1 MGRSFKKLYT
11 NKEDFIAYKN
21 QNFHKNKKTL
31 IWFGGLN
38 SDMDGTKA
46 IFLSNLSK
54 KNKINFCRFDYFGH
68 GKSSKRFEDCV
79 ISDWLNSGLKII
91 DEVIGTDAILIG
103 SSMGGWIS
111 TLISL
116 KRKKRVKGLILI
128 APAIDMTKN
137 LMWDKFSTQEKKE
150 ISSKGFLERYTEQYK
165 SSYKI
170 TKALINDGKN
180 YLILKDKISLSIP
193 IRIFHGVKDDAVPW
207 NLSLDLMSCF
217 SSSDIKVNFNKNGD
231 HSLSSKSDLKNLGDT
246 VMELYNL

>member
-1 MGRSFKKLYT
+1 MGQSYKKLYT

-21 QNFHKNKKTL
+21 QNFHKNKKTF

-91 DEVIGTDAILIG
+91 DEVIDTDAVLVG

-137 LMWDKFSTQEKKE
+137 LMWDKFSIREKKE
-150 ISSKGFLERYTEQYK
+150 ISRKGFLERYTEQYD

-180 YLILKDKISLSIP
+180 HLILKDKISLSIP

-207 NLSLDLMSCF
+207 NLSLDLMSYF

-231 HSLSSKSDLKNLGDT
+231 HSFSSKSDLKNLGDT

>member
-68 GKSSKRFEDCV
+68 GKSSKRFEECV

-91 DEVIGTDAILIG
+91 DEVIDTDAILVG

-137 LMWDKFSTQEKKE
+137 LMWDKFSIKEKKE
-150 ISSKGFLERYTEQYK
+150 ISSKGFLERYTEQYD

-180 YLILKDKISLSIP
+180 HLILKGEDKW
-193 IRIFHGVKDDAVPW
+193 HY
-207 NLSLDLMSCF
+207 
-217 SSSDIKVNFNKNGD
+217 
-231 HSLSSKSDLKNLGDT
+231 H
-246 VMELYNL
+246 Y

>member
-1 MGRSFKKLYT
+1 MGQSYKKLYT

-91 DEVIGTDAILIG
+91 DEVIDTDAILVG

-137 LMWDKFSTQEKKE
+137 LMWDKFSIKEKKE
-150 ISSKGFLERYTEQYK
+150 ISSKGFLERYTEQYD

-170 TKALINDGKN
+170 TKALIDDGKN
-180 YLILKDKISLSIP
+180 HLILKDKISLSIP

-207 NLSLDLMSCF
+207 NLSLDLMSYF

-231 HSLSSKSDLKNLGDT
+231 HSFSSKSDLKNLGDT

>member
-1 MGRSFKKLYT
+1 MGQFLKKLYT
-11 NKEDFIAYKN
+11 NKEDFIAYKD

-38 SDMDGTKA
+38 SNMDGTKA

-91 DEVIGTDAILIG
+91 DEVIDTDAILVG

-116 KRKKRVKGLILI
+116 KRKKRIKGLILI
-128 APAIDMTKN
+128 APAMDMTKN
-137 LMWDKFSTQEKKE
+137 LMWDKFSKKEKKE
-150 ISSKGFLERYTEQYK
+150 ICSKGFLERYTEQYD

-170 TKALINDGKN
+170 TKALIDDGKN
-180 YLILKDKISLSIP
+180 HLILRNKISLHIP
-193 IRIFHGVKDDAVPW
+193 IRIFHGIKDDAVPW
-207 NLSLDLMSCF
+207 NLSLDLISYF
-217 SSSDIKVNFNKNGD
+217 SSNDIKVNFNKNGD

>member
-246 VMELYNL
+246 IMEIYNL

>member
-91 DEVIGTDAILIG
+91 DEVIDTDAILVG

-137 LMWDKFSTQEKKE
+137 LMWDKFSIKEKKE
-150 ISSKGFLERYTEQYK
+150 ISSKGFLERYTEQYD

-180 YLILKDKISLSIP
+180 HLILKDKISLSIP

-207 NLSLDLMSCF
+207 NLSLDLMSYF

>member
-91 DEVIGTDAILIG
+91 DEVIDTDAVLVG

-137 LMWDKFSTQEKKE
+137 LMWDKFSIREKKE
-150 ISSKGFLERYTEQYK
+150 ISRKGFLERYTEQYD

-180 YLILKDKISLSIP
+180 HLILKDKISLSIP
-193 IRIFHGVKDDAVPW
+193 IRIFHGIKDDAVPW
-207 NLSLDLMSCF
+207 NLSLDLMSYF

>member
-1 MGRSFKKLYT
+1 
-11 NKEDFIAYKN
+11 
-21 QNFHKNKKTL
+21 
-31 IWFGGLN
+31 
-38 SDMDGTKA
+38 
-46 IFLSNLSK
+46 
-54 KNKINFCRFDYFGH
+54 
-68 GKSSKRFEDCV
+68 
-79 ISDWLNSGLKII
+79 
-91 DEVIGTDAILIG
+91 
-103 SSMGGWIS
+103 
-111 TLISL
+111 
-116 KRKKRVKGLILI
+116 
-128 APAIDMTKN
+128 MTKN

-246 VMELYNL
+246 IMEIYNL

>member
-31 IWFGGLN
+31 VWFGGLN

-180 YLILKDKISLSIP
+180 HLILKDKISLSIP

-207 NLSLDLMSCF
+207 NLSLDLMSYF

-246 VMELYNL
+246 IMEIYNL

>member
-38 SDMDGTKA
+38 SNMEGTKA

-79 ISDWLNSGLKII
+79 FSDWLNSGLKII
-91 DEVIGTDAILIG
+91 DEVIDTDAILVG

-137 LMWDKFSTQEKKE
+137 LMWDKFSIKEKKE
-150 ISSKGFLERYTEQYK
+150 ISSKGFLERYTEQYD

-180 YLILKDKISLSIP
+180 HLILKDKISLSIP

-207 NLSLDLMSCF
+207 NLSLDLMSYF

>member
-91 DEVIGTDAILIG
+91 DEVIDTDAILIG

-193 IRIFHGVKDDAVPW
+193 IRIFHGVKDHAVPW

-246 VMELYNL
+246 IMEIYNL

>member
-91 DEVIGTDAILIG
+91 DEVIDTDAILIG

-246 VMELYNL
+246 IMEIYNL

>member
-91 DEVIGTDAILIG
+91 DEVIDTDAILVG

-137 LMWDKFSTQEKKE
+137 LMWDKFSIREKKE
-150 ISSKGFLERYTEQYK
+150 ISSKGFLERYTEQYD

-180 YLILKDKISLSIP
+180 HLILKDKISLSIP

-207 NLSLDLMSCF
+207 NLSLDLMSYF

>member
-38 SDMDGTKA
+38 SNMEGTKA

-79 ISDWLNSGLKII
+79 FSDWLNSGLKII
-91 DEVIGTDAILIG
+91 DEVIDTDAILVG

-116 KRKKRVKGLILI
+116 KRKKRAKGLILI

-137 LMWDKFSTQEKKE
+137 LMWDKFSIREKKE
-150 ISSKGFLERYTEQYK
+150 ISSKGFLERYTEQYD

-180 YLILKDKISLSIP
+180 HLILKDKISLSIP

-207 NLSLDLMSCF
+207 NLSLDLMSYF

>member
-38 SDMDGTKA
+38 SNMEGTKA

-79 ISDWLNSGLKII
+79 FSDWLNSALKII
-91 DEVIGTDAILIG
+91 DEVIDTDAILVG

-137 LMWDKFSTQEKKE
+137 LMWDKFSIKEKKE
-150 ISSKGFLERYTEQYK
+150 ISSKGFLERYTEQYD

-180 YLILKDKISLSIP
+180 HLILKDKISLSIP

-207 NLSLDLMSCF
+207 NLSLDLMSYF

>member
-137 LMWDKFSTQEKKE
+137 LMWDKFSIREKKE
-150 ISSKGFLERYTEQYK
+150 ISSKGFLERYTEQYD

-180 YLILKDKISLSIP
+180 HLILKDKISLSIP

-207 NLSLDLMSCF
+207 NLSLDLMSYF

-246 VMELYNL
+246 IMEIYNL

>member
-79 ISDWLNSGLKII
+79 FSDWLNSGLKII

-246 VMELYNL
+246 IMEIYNL

>member
-38 SDMDGTKA
+38 SDMDGKKA

-91 DEVIGTDAILIG
+91 DEVIDTDAILIG

-246 VMELYNL
+246 IMEIYNL

>member
-38 SDMDGTKA
+38 SNMEGTKA

-79 ISDWLNSGLKII
+79 FSDWLNSGLKII
-91 DEVIGTDAILIG
+91 DEVIDTDAILVG

-137 LMWDKFSTQEKKE
+137 LMWDKFSIREKKE
-150 ISSKGFLERYTEQYK
+150 ISSKGFLERYTEQYD

-180 YLILKDKISLSIP
+180 HLILKDKISLSIP

-207 NLSLDLMSCF
+207 NLSLDLMSYF

>member
-1 MGRSFKKLYT
+1 
-11 NKEDFIAYKN
+11 
-21 QNFHKNKKTL
+21 
-31 IWFGGLN
+31 
-38 SDMDGTKA
+38 MDGTKA
-46 IFLSNLSK
+46 IFLSHLS

-91 DEVIGTDAILIG
+91 DEVIDTDAILVG

-137 LMWDKFSTQEKKE
+137 LMWDKFSIKEKE
-150 ISSKGFLERYTEQYK
+150 IASKGFLERYTEQYD

-170 TKALINDGKN
+170 TK
-180 YLILKDKISLSIP
+180 
-193 IRIFHGVKDDAVPW
+193 
-207 NLSLDLMSCF
+207 
-217 SSSDIKVNFNKNGD
+217 
-231 HSLSSKSDLKNLGDT
+231 
-246 VMELYNL
+246 

>member
-91 DEVIGTDAILIG
+91 DEVIDTDAILVG

-116 KRKKRVKGLILI
+116 KRKKRIKGLILI
-128 APAIDMTKN
+128 APAMDMTKN
-137 LMWDKFSTQEKKE
+137 LMWDKFSKKEKKE
-150 ISSKGFLERYTEQYK
+150 ICSKGFLERYTEQYD

-170 TKALINDGKN
+170 TKALIDDGKN
-180 YLILKDKISLSIP
+180 HLILRNKISLHIP
-193 IRIFHGVKDDAVPW
+193 IRIFHGIKDDAVPW
-207 NLSLDLMSCF
+207 NLSLDLISYF
-217 SSSDIKVNFNKNGD
+217 SSNDIKVNFNKNGD

>member
-91 DEVIGTDAILIG
+91 DEVIDTDAILVG

-137 LMWDKFSTQEKKE
+137 LMWDKFSIKEKKE
-150 ISSKGFLERYTEQYK
+150 ISSKGFLERYTEQYD

-207 NLSLDLMSCF
+207 NLSLDLMSYF